1 LKQARSNPNS
11 LTINLEQ
18 IRRKKMS
25 AFVKKY
31 PVLSLFVLALIFGVA
46 PLAAVATGLLPQGFA
61 QLGALSA
68 SLAGI
73 VVAAV
78 EGRKGGVR
86 ELLGRFLIWRVGIQW
101 WAFALLFTVIPSV
114 AALYLF
120 SLFGGPTVDW
130 SGLGPLY
137 SVVPMILMLTIFAGM
152 GEEFGW
158 RGFAMPRLQARY
170 NALVSSIIIGVLWGL
185 WHIPLFLVE
194 GTTQYNWR
202 LDAGLI
208 PAVLGY
214 TVFLIAWSIQYT
226 WVFNN
231 TKGSV
236 LLAAV
241 VHGAGNAWLGG
252 YIDVYRGYWG
262 GIVTFTVVSVIVS
275 IIIVLVAGPA
285 NLSRRNERNV
295 LKFEEG

>member
-1 LKQARSNPNS
+1 
-11 LTINLEQ
+11 
-18 IRRKKMS
+18 MS
-25 AFVKKY
+25 AVVKKY
-31 PVLSLFVLALIFGVA
+31 PVLSMFVLAFVFGAA
-46 PLAAVATGLLPQGFA
+46 PLAAVATGLLPEGFT

-101 WAFALLFTVIPSV
+101 WAFALLFTVLPSV

-120 SLFGGPTVDW
+120 SLFGGPPVDW

-137 SVVPMILMLTIFAGM
+137 SVVPMILMLTVFAGM

-170 NALVSSIIIGVLWGL
+170 GALVSSLIVGVLWGL

-194 GTTQYNWR
+194 GTAEYEWR
-202 LDAGLI
+202 MDAGLI
-208 PAVLGY
+208 PAVLMF
-214 TVFLIAWSIQYT
+214 TVFVTAWSIQYT

-241 VHGAGNAWLGG
+241 LHGAGNAWMGG
-252 YIDVYRGYWG
+252 YIDVYRGHFG
-262 GIVTFTVVSVIVS
+262 GVATFMVVSVVVS
-275 IIIVLVAGPA
+275 TIIVMVAGPA
-285 NLSRRNERNV
+285 HLSRRNERNV
-295 LKFEEG
+295 LK

>member
-1 LKQARSNPNS
+1 
-11 LTINLEQ
+11 
-18 IRRKKMS
+18 MS
-25 AFVKKY
+25 KFVKKY
-31 PVLSLFVLALIFGVA
+31 PVLSLFVLASIFGVV
-46 PLAAVATGLLPQGFA
+46 PLAAVAAGLLPQGFT

-73 VVAAV
+73 VLAAV

-101 WAFALLFTVIPSV
+101 WGFALLFTVIPSV

-158 RGFAMPRLQARY
+158 RGFALPRLQARY
-170 NALVSSIIIGVLWGL
+170 NALVSSLIVGVFWSL

-194 GTTQYNWR
+194 GTAQYQWG
-202 LDAGLI
+202 LDVGLI
-208 PAVLGY
+208 PAVLMY
-214 TVFLIAWSIQYT
+214 SVFVIAWAIQLT

-241 VHGAGNAWLGG
+241 LHGAGNAWIGG
-252 YIDVYRGYWG
+252 YIDVYRGYVG
-262 GIVTFTVVSVIVS
+262 GIVTYTVVSVVVS

-285 NLSRRNERNV
+285 NLSRTNERNV
-295 LKFEEG
+295 LKLEEG

>member
-1 LKQARSNPNS
+1 MPLRLDGCLQ
-11 LTINLEQ
+11 
-18 IRRKKMS
+18 
-25 AFVKKY
+25 
-31 PVLSLFVLALIFGVA
+31 LFD
-46 PLAAVATGLLPQGFA
+46 

-68 SLAGI
+68 SLAAI
-73 VVAAV
+73 VIAAV

-86 ELLGRFLIWRVGIQW
+86 ELLKRGLIWRVGIQW
-101 WAFALLFTVIPSV
+101 WAIALLFTVIPSV
-114 AALYLF
+114 AGLYLF
-120 SLFGGPTVDW
+120 NLFGGPTVDW
-130 SGLGPLY
+130 SGLEPLY
-137 SVVPMILMLTIFAGM
+137 SVVPMILFLTIFAGI

-185 WHIPLFLVE
+185 WHIPLYFVE

-208 PAVLGY
+208 PVVLGY
-214 TVFLIAWSIQYT
+214 TVFIIAWSIQYT

-241 VHGAGNAWLGG
+241 VHGAGNAWMGG

-262 GIVTFTVVSVIVS
+262 GVVTFTVVSVVVS

-285 NLSRRNERNV
+285 NLSRTNERNV

>member
-1 LKQARSNPNS
+1 
-11 LTINLEQ
+11 
-18 IRRKKMS
+18 MS
-25 AFVKKY
+25 KFVKKY
-31 PVLSLFVLALIFGVA
+31 PVLSLFVLASIFGGV
-46 PLAAVATGLLPQGFA
+46 PLAAVAAGLLPQGFT

-73 VVAAV
+73 VLAAV

-101 WAFALLFTVIPSV
+101 WGFALLFTVIPSV

-158 RGFAMPRLQARY
+158 RGFALPRLQARY
-170 NALVSSIIIGVLWGL
+170 NALVSSLIVGVFWSL

-194 GTTQYNWR
+194 GTTQYQWG
-202 LDAGLI
+202 LDVGLI
-208 PAVLGY
+208 PAVLMY
-214 TVFLIAWSIQYT
+214 SVFVIAWAIQLT

-241 VHGAGNAWLGG
+241 LHGAGNAWIGG
-252 YIDVYRGYWG
+252 YIDVYRGNVG
-262 GIVTFTVVSVIVS
+262 GVVAFTVVSVVVS
-275 IIIVLVAGPA
+275 IIIVLISGPT
-285 NLSRRNERNV
+285 NLSRTNERNV
-295 LKFEEG
+295 LKLEEG

>member
-1 LKQARSNPNS
+1 
-11 LTINLEQ
+11 
-18 IRRKKMS
+18 MS
-25 AFVKKY
+25 AFVTKY
-31 PVLSLFVLALIFGVA
+31 PVLSMFVLSVIFAAA
-46 PLAAVATGLLPQGFA
+46 PYAAVATGLLPEGFS
-61 QLGALSA
+61 QLSALSA

-73 VVAAV
+73 VLAAV

-101 WAFALLFTVIPSV
+101 WAFALLFAVIPAV

-120 SLFGGPTVDW
+120 SLFGGPPVDW
-130 SGLGPLY
+130 RGLGPLY
-137 SVVPMILMLTIFAGM
+137 SVVPMILMLTVFAGI

-170 NALVSSIIIGVLWGL
+170 NALVSTIITGVLWGL
-185 WHIPLFLVE
+185 WHIPLFLLE
-194 GTTQYNWR
+194 GTTQYEWR
-202 LDAGLI
+202 MDAGLI
-208 PAVLGY
+208 PAVLMY
-214 TVFLIAWSIQYT
+214 TVFTIAWSIQYT

-241 VHGAGNAWLGG
+241 LHGAGNAWMGS
-252 YIDVYRGYWG
+252 YIDVYRGYFG
-262 GIVTFTVVSVIVS
+262 GVVTFTVVSVVVS

-295 LKFEEG
+295 LKLEEG

>member
-1 LKQARSNPNS
+1 
-11 LTINLEQ
+11 
-18 IRRKKMS
+18 MS

-31 PVLSLFVLALIFGVA
+31 PVLSMFVLALVFGVA
-46 PLAAVATGLLPQGFA
+46 PLAAVATGLLPQGFS

-114 AALYLF
+114 ASLYLF

-137 SVVPMILMLTIFAGM
+137 SVVPMILMLTILAGM

-202 LDAGLI
+202 MDAGLI

-214 TVFLIAWSIQYT
+214 TVFIIAWSIQYT

-241 VHGAGNAWLGG
+241 LHGAGNAWIGG

-262 GIVTFTVVSVIVS
+262 GVVSFMVVSVVVS

-285 NLSRRNERNV
+285 NLSRTNERNV
-295 LKFEEG
+295 LK

>member
-1 LKQARSNPNS
+1 
-11 LTINLEQ
+11 
-18 IRRKKMS
+18 MS

-31 PVLSLFVLALIFGVA
+31 PVLSMFVLALVFGVA
-46 PLAAVATGLLPQGFA
+46 PLAAVATGLLPQGFS

-114 AALYLF
+114 ASLYLF

-137 SVVPMILMLTIFAGM
+137 SVVPMILMLTILAGM

-202 LDAGLI
+202 MDAGLI

-214 TVFLIAWSIQYT
+214 TVFIIAWSIQYT

-241 VHGAGNAWLGG
+241 LHGAGNAWLGG

-262 GIVTFTVVSVIVS
+262 GVVSFTVVSVVVS

-285 NLSRRNERNV
+285 NLSRTNERNV
-295 LKFEEG
+295 LK